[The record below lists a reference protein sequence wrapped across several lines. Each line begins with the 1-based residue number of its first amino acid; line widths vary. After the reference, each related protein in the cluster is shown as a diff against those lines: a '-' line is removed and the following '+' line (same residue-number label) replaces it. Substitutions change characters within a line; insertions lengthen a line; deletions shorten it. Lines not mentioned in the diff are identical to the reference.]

1 MDLKYCAMLLF
12 FFSIML
18 SVLKKTQDFP
28 GGSEDKESA
37 CNVGDS
43 RDTVQPLGQE
53 DLEEEMTTHFTALAW
68 KIPWT
73 EEPGGLQSMGLQRV
87 RQEWVTNTHWRKN
100 SSESQWIDLLNLER
114 LWPCKPLLF
123 HSVWPSWV
131 LFP

>member
-1 MDLKYCAMLLF
+1 MDLKYCTMLLF

-53 DLEEEMTTHFTALAW
+53 DLKEERTTHFTVLAW

-87 RQEWVTNTHWRKN
+87 RQE
-100 SSESQWIDLLNLER
+100 
-114 LWPCKPLLF
+114 
-123 HSVWPSWV
+123 
-131 LFP
+131 